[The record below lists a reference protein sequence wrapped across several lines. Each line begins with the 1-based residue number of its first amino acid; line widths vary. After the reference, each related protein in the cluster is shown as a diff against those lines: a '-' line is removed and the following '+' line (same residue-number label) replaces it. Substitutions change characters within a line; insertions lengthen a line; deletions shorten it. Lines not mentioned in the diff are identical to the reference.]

1 MCDWHTWMHH
11 GRGEERNTG
20 HALMGG
26 ATRCA
31 SGTIWAEYWQGEER
45 NALAPRMMSLLLTR
59 PPRMQGDW
67 VDNKM
72 HGHGVFT
79 DASGHKWEGDF
90 HNGSGP
96 GLTCDLR

>member
-1 MCDWHTWMHH
+1 MHWI
-11 GRGEERNTG
+11 
-20 HALMGG
+20 
-26 ATRCA
+26 
-31 SGTIWAEYWQGEER
+31 GTLLPSILADCLLSFPPAGQGE
-45 NALAPRMMSLLLTR
+45 
-59 PPRMQGDW
+59 W
-67 VDNKM
+67 VENKM

>member
-1 MCDWHTWMHH
+1 
-11 GRGEERNTG
+11 
-20 HALMGG
+20 
-26 ATRCA
+26 
-31 SGTIWAEYWQGEER
+31 
-45 NALAPRMMSLLLTR
+45 MMSLYR
-59 PPRMQGDW
+59 PPCMQGDW